1 MSYVNTINIKRM
13 VTAVNLALITLI
25 AYFSV
30 ALFYRYVGLLVQKT
44 KETAIVANASSP
56 IQSPE
61 AKAVAYYNPIIERD
75 LFKVGK
81 DEKAPDKDKVDP
93 DSLKKTTLDL
103 KLWGTVSGSED
114 QAYAVIE
121 DNQKREQN
129 LYRVGDTIQN
139 ATIKAV
145 LREKVVL
152 SVDGKDE
159 ILAMQDL
166 DQTSGAGP
174 MMAARGGFRPQPME
188 MPQPAAT
195 GVREQRITIERT
207 MIDEAF
213 QDVNKLM
220 SDIAVTPHVEEGQ
233 TTGLDLNRIQPNSL
247 FRRMGLRNGDVLLG
261 VNGQPILT
269 MEDAMR
275 MYENLRSSENIQ
287 LQVKR
292 RGQDRTIDYNI
303 R

>member
-220 SDIAVTPHVEEGQ
+220 SDIAVTPHVE
-233 TTGLDLNRIQPNSL
+233 
-247 FRRMGLRNGDVLLG
+247 
-261 VNGQPILT
+261 
-269 MEDAMR
+269 
-275 MYENLRSSENIQ
+275 
-287 LQVKR
+287 
-292 RGQDRTIDYNI
+292 
-303 R
+303 